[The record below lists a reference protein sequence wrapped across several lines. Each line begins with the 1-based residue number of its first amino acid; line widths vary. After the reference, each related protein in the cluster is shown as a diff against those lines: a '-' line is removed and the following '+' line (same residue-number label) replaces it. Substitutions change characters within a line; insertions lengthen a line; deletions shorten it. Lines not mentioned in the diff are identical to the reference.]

1 MITLNLKAES
11 PELQAIKEFLQE
23 NGNEYLADKI
33 NNGVPVEKDGKRLI
47 NKKDLACFMKYA
59 CEEAKKL
66 SAKGAT
72 SACVKDEIV
81 FGWAMHYFE
90 EDTIV
95 GTLYNPDGTKY
106 EEPKKTT
113 PKTTCC
119 VSNPTPP
126 KPKEPTLFDLLSTE
140 TPKEQE
146 KPQEEKPQE
155 LPQLKIKEEKQEQ
168 QIVIQDNKKIDLE
181 TGEVLEQYPS
191 IDKHSMLIL
200 YDILGGELEVQ

>member
-1 MITLNLKAES
+1 MKLYLEAKNDAEKK
-11 PELQAIKEFLQE
+11 LL
-23 NGNEYLADKI
+23 EYLENNASEVLAEKI
-33 NNGVPVEKDGKRLI
+33 NNGTPYEKDGKSLI
-47 NKKDLACFMKYA
+47 NKKDLVGFLNYANDEARKLAEKGKNYA
-59 CEEAKKL
+59 CIE
-66 SAKGAT
+66 GQT
-72 SACVKDEIV
+72 V

-95 GTLYNPDGTKY
+95 GALYNLDGTKY

-140 TPKEQE
+140 TPKEQK
-146 KPQEEKPQE
+146 KPKEEKPKAIE
-155 LPQLKIKEEKQEQ
+155 IKEEKQEQ
-168 QIVIQDNKKIDLE
+168 VIVQNNKKIDLE
-181 TGEVLEQYPS
+181 TGEVLQEYPS

-200 YDILGGELEVQ
+200 YDLLDGELEVQ

>member
-1 MITLNLKAES
+1 MKLNLEVTNETEQK
-11 PELQAIKEFLQE
+11 LL
-23 NGNEYLADKI
+23 EYLENNASETLAGKI
-33 NNGVPVEKDGKRLI
+33 NNGTPYEKNGKNLI
-47 NKKDLACFMKYA
+47 NKKDLIGFLNYANGEARKFAEKGQNYA
-59 CEEAKKL
+59 CVEDQ
-66 SAKGAT
+66 T
-72 SACVKDEIV
+72 V
-81 FGWAMHYFE
+81 FGWTMHYFE

-106 EEPKKTT
+106 EEPKNTT

-146 KPQEEKPQE
+146 KPKEEKPKAIE
-155 LPQLKIKEEKQEQ
+155 IKEEKQEQ
-168 QIVIQDNKKIDLE
+168 VVVQNNKKIDLE
-181 TGEVLEQYPS
+181 TGEVLEEYSS

-200 YDILGGELEVQ
+200 YDLLDGELEVQ

>member
-1 MITLNLKAES
+1 MKLTLEAKNDAEKKV
-11 PELQAIKEFLQE
+11 LDYLE
-23 NGNEYLADKI
+23 NNASEALAEKI
-33 NNGVPVEKDGKRLI
+33 NNGTPYEKDGKNLI
-47 NKKDLACFMKYA
+47 NKKDLVGFLNYANDEARKLAEKGKNYA
-59 CEEAKKL
+59 CIEDQ
-66 SAKGAT
+66 T
-72 SACVKDEIV
+72 V
-81 FGWAMHYFE
+81 FGWTMHYFE

-146 KPQEEKPQE
+146 KPKEEKPKAIE
-155 LPQLKIKEEKQEQ
+155 IKEEKQEQ
-168 QIVIQDNKKIDLE
+168 VVVQNNKKIDLE
-181 TGEVLEQYPS
+181 TGEVLEEYQS

-200 YDILGGELEVQ
+200 YDLLDGELEVQ